1 MNDLFVGDNVENES
15 QVFTVPDDSG
25 SEGGDLLDPGQ
36 DQAAEQG
43 EDIGDVQAPIESAQG
58 EIYEENQQPALSDEM
73 VFLQNDEIPVSTEE
87 IPQSI
92 ILTSASSGVPNS
104 DPEPVRQILYVPV
117 KSSDESESQEAIDY
131 SQYLEEIIGKLDT
144 IAEIQADTNSGL
156 GKVYGNCITIMTV
169 CAAIFGLLAISI
181 LFSKVSL

>member
-1 MNDLFVGDNVENES
+1 MDDLFVGDNVENEN
-15 QVFTVPDDSG
+15 QVFMVPDDPG
-25 SEGGDLLDPGQ
+25 SEGGDLFDSGQ
-36 DQAAEQG
+36 DQAVEQG

-58 EIYEENQQPALSDEM
+58 EIYEENPQPAISDEM
-73 VFLQNDEIPVSTEE
+73 VFLESDEIPVSTEE

-92 ILTSASSGVPNS
+92 ILTSANSGVSDS
-104 DPEPVRQILYVPV
+104 DPEPVQQILYLPV
-117 KSSDESESQEAIDY
+117 KSGGESESQEVTDY

-156 GKVYGNCITIMTV
+156 GKVYGNCITIMTL